1 MRLLTSIVYIIKKCF
16 YREQDNRYA
25 AQILFA
31 AGKPEFARHIGYL
44 AYNLTVNLSYGV
56 LPVIY
61 FDNAATSFPKP
72 LSVKKALDEAVMR
85 AGNPGR
91 GSHSAA
97 MWSATEIYR
106 TRECLADLF
115 NIADPLR
122 IAFTLNATHALNI
135 AVNLCKGEIITTSM
149 EHNSVLRP
157 CHQRGF
163 YRVIYA
169 DMDGDI
175 EPRKIVRAISSVTG
189 AVIMTHASNV
199 TGNIYDI
206 GAVGAECRKRGVL
219 FVVDASQ
226 TAGAV
231 DIDVESMNIDVLCF
245 AGHKGLYGIQGT
257 GGLYVA
263 PNVPIRPY
271 MSGGS
276 GNRSFELRQPDEMPE
291 CFEAGTVNTHGIVS
305 LGAGVRYI
313 KNIGVTEIYNHE
325 KMLRDYFIERVSKLD
340 NITVYGGRK
349 GKYVGVVSISIRNID
364 CSEVSAYLASR
375 GICVRSGIHCA
386 PLAHNT
392 IGTGENGTVRFS
404 FGYNNTKKEIDFA
417 FDVLKRLQR

>member
-1 MRLLTSIVYIIKKCF
+1 
-16 YREQDNRYA
+16 
-25 AQILFA
+25 
-31 AGKPEFARHIGYL
+31 
-44 AYNLTVNLSYGV
+44 
-56 LPVIY
+56 VIY
-61 FDNAATSFPKP
+61 LDNAATSFPKP
-72 LSVKKALDEAVMR
+72 LSVRKAIDEAVLR

-97 MWSATEIYR
+97 IWSATEIYR
-106 TRECLADLF
+106 TRELLAGLF
-115 NIADPLR
+115 NIDDPLR

-169 DMDGDI
+169 DELGAL
-175 EPRKIVRAISSVTG
+175 EPQKIIRAMSSVTG

-199 TGNIYDI
+199 TGNIYNI
-206 GAVGAECRKRGVL
+206 AAVGAECRKRGIL
-219 FVVDASQ
+219 FIVDASQ
-226 TAGAV
+226 SAGV
-231 DIDVESMNIDVLCF
+231 IPIDVKTMNIDVLCF

-257 GGLYVA
+257 GGIYVA

-271 MSGGS
+271 MSGGT

-305 LGAGVRYI
+305 LGAGVRYVM
-313 KNIGVTEIYNHE
+313 NIGVDEIFHRE
-325 KMLRDYFIERVSKLD
+325 TLLRDYFIEKVKGFE
-340 NITVYGGRK
+340 NIVLYGNGNDSH
-349 GKYVGVVSISIRNID
+349 VGVVSLNVKGFD
-364 CSEVSAYLASR
+364 GGEVASYLASR

-392 IGTGENGTVRFS
+392 IGSGENGTVRFS
-404 FGYNNTKKEIDFA
+404 FGYNNTKKEIDFT
-417 FDVLKRLQR
+417 FDMLKRLQR